1 MSIFNTVA
9 VALKALRRNPTR
21 AALTTLGIVIGIAA
35 VITMMEIGSG
45 SSASIRKSIEK
56 MGANSALVRPG
67 MRRAAGVSMG
77 SGAAMS
83 LVPDDA
89 DAIRRDCPHV
99 ALVAPVVTGSGLQ
112 LVFGSNNWG
121 PQQVIGTSPEYL
133 TIRNWQIEEGREFTQ
148 REVDRNAT
156 VCLVGATVVRELFDG
171 KSPIDCE
178 MRIRNTT
185 FTVIGVLKSKGANM
199 MGWDEDDVVITPWT
213 TLRMRVTGRSTGSAT
228 NTTSTAATSP
238 GDLYPGTGLAL
249 YPEQSSNL
257 VNDTKFYNK
266 FIKLNQIY
274 FSATKTEEMETAI
287 DEVTRLLRERHRLSS
302 EQDNDFRVHSSGEFM
317 KMLGSTSTVMT
328 NLLLGVALISLI
340 VGGVGIMNIMLVSV
354 TERTREIGL
363 RMAVGARSRD
373 ILKQFLIESIVLC
386 LAGGILGILLGHGAA
401 LLIESQLNWPIESSP
416 TAVVAAVAVAAF
428 VGVVFG
434 FYPAWKASK
443 LDPIEALRYE

>member
-1 MSIFNTVA
+1 MNLYRTII

-21 AALTTLGIVIGIAA
+21 ASLTTLGIVIGIAA
-35 VITMMEIGSG
+35 VITMMEIGKG
-45 SSASIRKSIEK
+45 SSSSIRSSIEK

-67 MRRAAGVSMG
+67 WRRSAGVSMG
-77 SGAAMS
+77 SGTSMS

-89 DAIRRDCPHV
+89 EAMRAECPHV
-99 ALVAPVVTGSGLQ
+99 ALVAPVVSGSGYQ
-112 LVFGSNNWG
+112 TVFGSSNWV
-121 PQQVIGTSPEYL
+121 PSQIIGTSPEFF
-133 TIRNWQIEEGREFTQ
+133 TIRNWQLEEGRFFTR
-148 REVDRNAT
+148 REVEANAT

-171 KSPIDCE
+171 LSPVDCE
-178 MRIRNTT
+178 MRVRNTT
-185 FTVIGVLKSKGANM
+185 FKVIGVLKSKGANM
-199 MGWDEDDVVITPWT
+199 MGWDEDDLIVAPWT
-213 TLRMRVTGRSTGSAT
+213 TLRMRVTGRSSGSAT

-238 GDLYPGTGLAL
+238 GALYPGTGLAL
-249 YPEQSSNL
+249 YPEQSSRITTDSL
-257 VNDTKFYNK
+257 FYTR
-266 FIKLNQIY
+266 FIKLSTIY
-274 FSATKTEEMETAI
+274 FSATKVEEMETAI
-287 DEVTRLLRERHRLSS
+287 DEVTHLLRERHRLADD
-302 EQDNDFRVHSSGEFM
+302 QDNDFRVHSSGEFM

-373 ILKQFLIESIVLC
+373 ILKQFLVESIVLC
-386 LAGGILGILLGHGAA
+386 LAGGVLGILLGHGAA

-416 TAVVAAVAVAAF
+416 GAVVAAVAVSAF

>member
-1 MSIFNTVA
+1 MNLTRTII

-35 VITMMEIGSG
+35 VITMMEIGKG
-45 SSASIRKSIEK
+45 SSSSIRKSIEK

-67 MRRAAGVSMG
+67 WRRTAGVSMG
-77 SGAAMS
+77 SGTSVS
-83 LVPDDA
+83 LVPEDA
-89 DAIRRDCPHV
+89 EAIRRECQHV
-99 ALVAPVVTGSGLQ
+99 SLVAPVVSGSNLQ
-112 LVFGSNNWG
+112 LVFGSNNWV
-121 PQQVIGTSPEYL
+121 PSSLVGTSPEYL
-133 TIRNWQIEEGREFTQ
+133 TIRNWQVEDGRAFTQ
-148 REVDRNAT
+148 REVESNAT

-171 KSPIDCE
+171 LSPIDCE
-178 MRIRNTT
+178 MRINNTS
-185 FTVIGVLKSKGANM
+185 FKVIGVLKSKGANM
-199 MGWDEDDVVITPWT
+199 MGWDEDDVVIAPWT
-213 TLRMRVTGRSTGSAT
+213 TMRMRVTGRSYGTAT

-238 GDLYPGTGLAL
+238 SDLYPGTGLAL
-249 YPEQSSNL
+249 YPEPATNMTE
-257 VNDTKFYNK
+257 DTLFYNR

-274 FSATKTEEMETAI
+274 FSATRTEDMELAI
-287 DEVTRLLRERHRLSS
+287 DEVTHLLRERHRLTP
-302 EQDNDFRVHSSGEFM
+302 EQDNDFRIHSSGEFM

-373 ILKQFLIESIVLC
+373 ILKQFLVESIVLC
-386 LAGGILGILLGHGAA
+386 LVGGGLGIILGHGAA
-401 LLIESQLNWPIESSP
+401 LLIEAQLNWPIESSP
-416 TAVVAAVAVAAF
+416 GAVVAAVVVSVG

>member
-1 MSIFNTVA
+1 MSIFTTVA

-35 VITMMEIGSG
+35 VITMMEIGNG
-45 SSASIRKSIEK
+45 SSTSIRKSIEK

-67 MRRAAGVSMG
+67 GRRTAGVSMG

-99 ALVAPVVTGSGLQ
+99 ALVAPVVTGSNMQ
-112 LVFGSNNWG
+112 LVFGSNNWV
-121 PQQVIGTSPEYL
+121 PQQLIGTSPEYL
-133 TIRNWQIEEGREFTQ
+133 DIRNWQIEEGRSFTR
-148 REVDRNAT
+148 REVDHNAT
-156 VCLVGATVVRELFDG
+156 VCLLGATIVRELFDG
-171 KSPIDCE
+171 NSPIDCE
-178 MRIRNTT
+178 IRIRNTT
-185 FTVIGVLKSKGANM
+185 FKVIGVLKSKGANM

-213 TLRMRVTGRSTGSAT
+213 TLRMRVTGRSTGTAT
-228 NTTSTAATSP
+228 NTTSSVATSP
-238 GDLYPGTGLAL
+238 GELYPATGVAL

-257 VNDTKFYNK
+257 TSDTKFYNR

-274 FSATKTEEMETAI
+274 FSATKAEEMETAI
-287 DEVTRLLRERHRLSS
+287 DEVTLLLRERHRLSK

-363 RMAVGARSRD
+363 RMAVGARSVD

-416 TAVVAAVAVAAF
+416 EAVVAAVAVSAA
-428 VGVVFG
+428 VGVIFG

>member
-1 MSIFNTVA
+1 MNLLRTTT

-21 AALTTLGIVIGIAA
+21 ASLTTLGIVIGIAA
-35 VITMMEIGSG
+35 VITMMEIGNG
-45 SSASIRKSIEK
+45 SSTSIRQSIEK

-67 MRRAAGVSMG
+67 WRRAAGISMG

-89 DAIRRDCPHV
+89 DAIRRECRHV
-99 ALVAPVVTGSGLQ
+99 ALVAPVVMGSSMQ
-112 LVFGSNNWG
+112 LVFGGNNWV
-121 PQQVIGTSPEYL
+121 PQQLVGTSPEYL
-133 TIRNWQIEEGREFTQ
+133 TIRNWQIEEGRSFRQ
-148 REVDRNAT
+148 REVDNNAT
-156 VCLVGATVVRELFDG
+156 VCLVGATVVRELFEG
-171 KSPIDCE
+171 KSPVDCE

-185 FTVIGVLKSKGANM
+185 FKVIGVLKSKGANM

-238 GDLYPGTGLAL
+238 GALYPGSGLAL
-249 YPEQSSNL
+249 YPEQASNMTS
-257 VNDTKFYNK
+257 DTLFYNK
-266 FIKLNQIY
+266 FTKLNQIY
-274 FSATKTEEMETAI
+274 FSAVKTEEMETAI
-287 DEVTRLLRERHRLSS
+287 DEVTHLLRERHRLADD
-302 EQDNDFRVHSSGEFM
+302 QDNDFRVHSSGEFM

-373 ILKQFLIESIVLC
+373 ILKQFLVESIVLC
-386 LAGGILGILLGHGAA
+386 LAGGVLGILLGHGAA

-416 TAVVAAVAVAAF
+416 GAVVAAVAVSAF

>member
-1 MSIFNTVA
+1 MSLLRTMA

-35 VITMMEIGSG
+35 VITMMEIGKG
-45 SSASIRKSIEK
+45 SSSSIRRSIEK

-67 MRRAAGVSMG
+67 WRRSAGINMG
-77 SGAAMS
+77 SGTWMS
-83 LVPDDA
+83 LLPDDA
-89 DAIRRDCPHV
+89 EAIRRECRKV
-99 ALVAPVVTGSGLQ
+99 ALVAPVVSGSFQ
-112 LVFGSNNWG
+112 LVFGSNNWL
-121 PQQVIGTSPEYL
+121 PSQLIGTSPEYL
-133 TIRNWQIEEGREFTQ
+133 TIRNWQIAEGRPFTR
-148 REVDRNAT
+148 REVDSNAT
-156 VCLVGATVVRELFDG
+156 VCLVGSTVVRELFDG
-171 KSPIDCE
+171 LSPIDCE

-185 FTVIGVLKSKGANM
+185 FKVVGVLRSKGANM
-199 MGWDEDDVVITPWT
+199 MGMDEDDVVITPWT
-213 TLRMRVTGRSTGSAT
+213 TLRMRVTGRTTGSAT

-238 GDLYPGTGLAL
+238 GALYPGSGIAL
-249 YPEQSSNL
+249 YPEQSSSITG
-257 VNDTKFYNK
+257 DTLFYNK
-266 FIKLNQIY
+266 FIRLNQIY
-274 FSATKTEEMETAI
+274 FSATKVEDMEQAI
-287 DEVTRLLRERHRLSS
+287 EEVTHVLRERHRLTP

-373 ILKQFLIESIVLC
+373 ILKQFLVESIVLC

-416 TAVVAAVAVAAF
+416 GAVVAAVAVSAA
-428 VGVVFG
+428 VGVIFG

>member
-1 MSIFNTVA
+1 MSLLRTMA

-35 VITMMEIGSG
+35 VITMMEIGKG
-45 SSASIRKSIEK
+45 SSSSIRRSIEK

-67 MRRAAGVSMG
+67 WRRSAGINMG
-77 SGAAMS
+77 SGTWMS
-83 LVPDDA
+83 LLPDDA
-89 DAIRRDCPHV
+89 EAIRRECRKV
-99 ALVAPVVTGSGLQ
+99 ALVAPVVSGSFQ
-112 LVFGSNNWG
+112 LVFGSNNWL
-121 PQQVIGTSPEYL
+121 PSQLIGTSQEYL
-133 TIRNWQIEEGREFTQ
+133 TIRNWQIAEGRPFTR
-148 REVDRNAT
+148 REVDSNAT
-156 VCLVGATVVRELFDG
+156 VCLVGSTVVRELFDG
-171 KSPIDCE
+171 LSPIDCE

-185 FTVIGVLKSKGANM
+185 FKVVGVLRSKGANM
-199 MGWDEDDVVITPWT
+199 MGMDEDDVVITPWT
-213 TLRMRVTGRSTGSAT
+213 TLRMRVTGRTTGSAT

-238 GDLYPGTGLAL
+238 GALYPGSGIAL
-249 YPEQSSNL
+249 YPEQSSSITG
-257 VNDTKFYNK
+257 DTLFYNK
-266 FIKLNQIY
+266 FIRLNQIY
-274 FSATKTEEMETAI
+274 FSATKVEEMEQAI
-287 DEVTRLLRERHRLSS
+287 EEVTHVLRERHRLTP

-373 ILKQFLIESIVLC
+373 ILKQFLVESIVLC

-416 TAVVAAVAVAAF
+416 GAVVAAVAVSAA
-428 VGVVFG
+428 VGVIFG

>member
-1 MSIFNTVA
+1 MSLLRTMA

-21 AALTTLGIVIGIAA
+21 ASLTTLGIVIGIAA
-35 VITMMEIGSG
+35 VITMMEIGKG
-45 SSASIRKSIEK
+45 SSSSIRRSIEK

-67 MRRAAGVSMG
+67 WRRSAGINMG
-77 SGAAMS
+77 SGTWMS
-83 LVPDDA
+83 LLPDDA
-89 DAIRRDCPHV
+89 EAIRRECRKV
-99 ALVAPVVTGSGLQ
+99 ALVAPVVSGSFQ
-112 LVFGSNNWG
+112 LVFGSNNWL
-121 PQQVIGTSPEYL
+121 PSQLIGTSPEYL
-133 TIRNWQIEEGREFTQ
+133 TIRNWQIAEGRPFTR
-148 REVDRNAT
+148 REVDSNAT
-156 VCLVGATVVRELFDG
+156 VCLVGSTVVRELFDG
-171 KSPIDCE
+171 LSPIDCE

-185 FTVIGVLKSKGANM
+185 FKVVGVLRSKGANM
-199 MGWDEDDVVITPWT
+199 MGMDEDDVVITPWT
-213 TLRMRVTGRSTGSAT
+213 TLRMRVTGRTTGSAT

-238 GDLYPGTGLAL
+238 GALYPGSGIAL
-249 YPEQSSNL
+249 YPEQSSSITG
-257 VNDTKFYNK
+257 DTLFYNK
-266 FIKLNQIY
+266 FIRLNQIY
-274 FSATKTEEMETAI
+274 FSATKVEEMEQAI
-287 DEVTRLLRERHRLSS
+287 EEVTHVLRERHRLTP

-373 ILKQFLIESIVLC
+373 ILKQFLVESIVLC

-416 TAVVAAVAVAAF
+416 GAVVAAVAVSAA
-428 VGVVFG
+428 VGVIFG

>member
-1 MSIFNTVA
+1 MNLYRTII

-21 AALTTLGIVIGIAA
+21 ASLTTLGIVIGIAA
-35 VITMMEIGSG
+35 VITMMEIGKG
-45 SSASIRKSIEK
+45 SSSSIRSSIEK

-67 MRRAAGVSMG
+67 WRRSAGVSMG
-77 SGAAMS
+77 SGTSMS

-89 DAIRRDCPHV
+89 EAMRRECPHV
-99 ALVAPVVTGSGLQ
+99 ALVAPVVSGSGYQ
-112 LVFGSNNWG
+112 TVFGSNNWV
-121 PQQVIGTSPEYL
+121 PSQIIGTSPEFF
-133 TIRNWQIEEGREFTQ
+133 TIRNWQLEEGRFFTR
-148 REVDRNAT
+148 REVEANAT

-171 KSPIDCE
+171 LSPVDCE
-178 MRIRNTT
+178 MRVRNTT
-185 FTVIGVLKSKGANM
+185 FKIIGVLKSKGANM
-199 MGWDEDDVVITPWT
+199 MGWDEDDLIVAPWT
-213 TLRMRVTGRSTGSAT
+213 TLRMRVTGRSSGSAT

-238 GDLYPGTGLAL
+238 GSLYPGTGIAL
-249 YPEQSSNL
+249 YPEQSSHITTDSL
-257 VNDTKFYNK
+257 FYTR
-266 FIKLNQIY
+266 FIKLSTIY
-274 FSATKTEEMETAI
+274 FSATKVEEMETAI
-287 DEVTRLLRERHRLSS
+287 DEVTHLLRERHRIPID
-302 EQDNDFRVHSSGEFM
+302 QDNDFRIHSSGEFM

-373 ILKQFLIESIVLC
+373 ILKQFLVESIVLC
-386 LAGGILGILLGHGAA
+386 LAGGVLGILLGHGAA

-416 TAVVAAVAVAAF
+416 GAVVAAVAVSAA
-428 VGVVFG
+428 VGVIFG